1 MAGTVRPELRGR
13 VRISANTLRTI
24 IRTAAFAGTCLLGR
38 QAMAQPPPESPA
50 APAPATPNPAPPN
63 PATSAPAPSPQASP
77 AEPPVNDYRTAG
89 QVSSS
94 TTATPAPAAQAATEP
109 PPSGRFEFGSYG
121 RAHFASDLRGGTGR
135 KANIVAH
142 GTRIDEDDYAELE
155 LRREDTFKND
165 VSTRVVS
172 TLALFGPFFHFTGKA
187 QDQIAVRNLYAQ
199 AKYKD
204 VYVWGGYRMY
214 RGDDIYLLNW
224 WPLDNQNTLGGGVF
238 GKVYQSPL
246 REGLPRMHETTL
258 AVHAGQ
264 QRLDNPYQSQRVPVV
279 APFGFG
285 ASNITNLDRPR
296 TIETVKLTHLYRPG
310 EKGGFKAALYGEAH
324 QLAAG
329 VQRDPLTNRDRGLPS
344 DSGFM
349 VGSQLTYFTG
359 ERDTYVSLF
368 LRHARG
374 LAAYDPLAVPTTFAT
389 DRTTASSSE
398 TTLAIGANYEHEWL
412 AVMFGGYMRFFRDG
426 DSSVISTQK
435 YDEGTAVVR
444 PQAFFNEHI
453 GLGLEASHQVRRIAV
468 LDRNTDAP
476 LVAQV
481 TRAALIPFISPS
493 GRGSFKRPQLY
504 AIYAISA
511 RNDGARA
518 LYPAEDIFAQRK
530 IEHYAGLGVEWWFN
544 SSSYP

>member
-1 MAGTVRPELRGR
+1 M
-13 VRISANTLRTI
+13 RISANILRTI
-24 IRTAAFAGTCLLGR
+24 IGTAALAGSVLQTR
-38 QAMAQPPPESPA
+38 HAMAQPPPEPSPSA
-50 APAPATPNPAPPN
+50 APAPTAPPAPN
-63 PATSAPAPSPQASP
+63 P
-77 AEPPVNDYRTAG
+77 AEPPVNDYRTPG
-89 QVSSS
+89 Q
-94 TTATPAPAAQAATEP
+94 ANAPAAAAAAAPSTPAEP

-238 GKVYQSPL
+238 GKVYQSAQ

-264 QRLDNPYQSQRVPVV
+264 QRLDNPYQFQRVPVV

-285 ASNITNLDRPR
+285 ANNITNLDRPR
-296 TIETVKLTHLYRPG
+296 TIETLKLTHMYRPG
-310 EKGGFKAALYGEAH
+310 EKGGFKAVLYGEAH

-329 VQRDPLTNRDRGLPS
+329 VQRDPLTDRDRGLPS
-344 DSGFM
+344 DSGWLM
-349 VGSQLTYFTG
+349 GSQLTYFTG

-374 LAAYDPLAVPTTFAT
+374 LAAYDPLAVPNTFAT

-398 TTLAIGANYEHEWL
+398 TTLAIGANYEHDWL

-426 DSSVISTQK
+426 ESSVISTQK

-444 PQAFFNEHI
+444 PQAFFNEQI

-468 LDRNTDAP
+468 LDPATDAP

-504 AIYAISA
+504 AIYALSA

-518 LYPAEDIFAQRK
+518 LYPSQDIFAQRK